1 MKIISKSLVLCNN
14 REIYCSKKI
23 MIFIPKTIMG
33 MLAAWPYHKTLAGTN
48 PGVVMAKTVAP

>member
-1 MKIISKSLVLCNN
+1 MSKSLVLCNN